1 MTGPLASP
9 ALTQLVLK
17 PTIFCYHR
25 CSYCDLRQ
33 DYYSDLV
40 AERKMTLKLA
50 AAPAG
55 GRRANPGHMPRDM
68 ALRMVDQAAELGM
81 RSLQLSGGDP
91 LLYPHLLDVI
101 RAGAKYPDVFVFM
114 NSVGTGVSV
123 EDARTIIAAG
133 LRAWNFSVDTLD
145 AEKYDEIRGIR
156 GAFTKIQAAIETV
169 RTAARDYPDFD
180 INYMAVI
187 TRKNFRD
194 LPALIGHCLD
204 TGVASVHLMNVYGD
218 KTGESLLTAAEI
230 GEFRAE
236 TVPAILRT
244 LTDRGVPELVQTNAV
259 EVMGTFY
266 SRANSDENYAKG
278 LYWASM
284 AAAKQGCNTPNF
296 YSLIE
301 PDGRVLP
308 CCLVEISHE
317 GEVGNVTD
325 SSLKDVWNGEGYQEF
340 RQKRISFC
348 QECSAPQHK
357 TLGLLPKM
365 CRQFN
370 DGNT

>member
-1 MTGPLASP
+1 MAPLVSP

-33 DYYSDLV
+33 DYYTQLV
-40 AERKMTLKLA
+40 ADRKTTLKLE
-50 AAPAG
+50 PSPVG
-55 GRRANPGHMPRDM
+55 KRRENPGHMPRDM
-68 ALRMVDQAAELGM
+68 ALRMVEQAAELGM

-101 RAGAKYPDVFVFM
+101 RAGAQYRDVFVFM

-123 EDARTIIAAG
+123 EHAQRIIESG

-145 AEKYDEIRGIR
+145 PLKYDELRGIR
-156 GAFTKIQAAIETV
+156 GAFDKIQTAIDTV
-169 RTAARDYPDFD
+169 RVAAANHPDFD

-194 LPALIGHCLD
+194 LPALVGHCLD

-218 KTGESLLTAAEI
+218 TTGESLLDEAEI
-230 GEFRAE
+230 HEFRDVV
-236 TVPAILRT
+236 VPAILEQFA
-244 LTDRGVPELVQTNAV
+244 DRDAPSRVRENAV
-259 EVMGTFY
+259 QVLSTFY
-266 SRANSDENYAKG
+266 SRSNSDANYATG
-278 LYWASM
+278 LYWPTM
-284 AAAKQGCNTPNF
+284 DAAKRGCNTPNF

-308 CCLVEISHE
+308 CCLVEIAHE
-317 GEVGNVTD
+317 GEVGNVSD
-325 SSLKDVWNGEGYQEF
+325 RSLKDVWDGEGYQKF
-340 RQKRISFC
+340 RQERIPFC
-348 QECSAPQHK
+348 QKCSAPQHK
-357 TLGLLPKM
+357 TLGLIPKM

-370 DGNT
+370 DGST